1 MKIPTFHSLPV
12 LLLAAAA
19 LSLSGASLAAGAP
32 MKKEECLQC
41 HGPMENLLKLEPKY
55 ETDSGKINP
64 HKFVPHDSNDPAK
77 FPECTTCHTPH
88 GMPPAKGFKDQG
100 ANIEYCFSCH
110 HNYTFQKCSEC
121 HK

>member
-1 MKIPTFHSLPV
+1 MNTQTLRNS
-12 LLLAAAA
+12 AAILFASFALCFAGAA
-19 LSLSGASLAAGAP
+19 SADAP
-32 MKKEECLQC
+32 MKKEMCLQC
-41 HGPMENLLKLEPKY
+41 HGPLENLLKLEPKY

-64 HKFVPHDSNDPAK
+64 HKYVPHDAADPAK

-88 GMPPAKGFKDQG
+88 AMPPAKGFKDKS
-100 ANIEYCFSCH
+100 ANIEYCYSCH